1 LEAYGESQAKGGSM
15 AKKNWTLIRPSGKKY
30 TGFQQWKRFYGKDER
45 FILFKVV
52 PFTRRKKKKH

>member
-1 LEAYGESQAKGGSM
+1 M